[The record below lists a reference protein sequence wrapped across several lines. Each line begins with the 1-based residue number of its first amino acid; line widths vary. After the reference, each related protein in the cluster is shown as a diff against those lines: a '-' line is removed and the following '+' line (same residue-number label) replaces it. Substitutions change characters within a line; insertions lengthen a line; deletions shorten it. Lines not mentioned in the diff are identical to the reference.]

1 MPLLPAYGSLGGQAM
16 TVVRTLPS
24 RPVAIQPGAIAIKD
38 LTVSYD
44 RVPAVHHLSGTFA
57 AGSLT
62 AIVGPNGAGKSTL
75 LNAII
80 GAIPADEG
88 HIEIAGVARRH
99 IGYLPQRANI
109 DQTFPISVYDTV
121 ALGLWRETGM
131 FGRVSD
137 DGKRRIHGALD
148 ALGLS
153 GLDKRPIGHLS
164 VGQFQRVLFAR
175 LMLQDAGLILLD
187 EPFAGLDTTTT
198 ADLMLKLADWHA
210 EGRTIVAVLHDLA
223 QVRQSFPETLL
234 LSKARTAWGSTR
246 DVLTAANLSAAGYI
260 VETVPAPMPALV
272 AGGRA

>member
-1 MPLLPAYGSLGGQAM
+1 MSTVSTLPARSA
-16 TVVRTLPS
+16 VV
-24 RPVAIQPGAIAIKD
+24 QPGAIRID
-38 LTVSYD
+38 NLTVSYD
-44 RVPAVHHLSGTFA
+44 RVPAVHHLSGAFA

-80 GAIPADEG
+80 GALPADEG
-88 HIEIAGVARRH
+88 AIAVTGVERRR

-109 DQTFPISVYDTV
+109 DQSFPISVYDTA
-121 ALGLWRETGM
+121 ALGLWHETGL
-131 FGRVSD
+131 FGRVSAE
-137 DGKRRIHGALD
+137 GKQRVLAALN
-148 ALGLS
+148 ALGLA
-153 GLDKRPIGHLS
+153 GLETRAIGQLS

-198 ADLMLKLADWHA
+198 SDLMRRIGDWHT
-210 EGRTIVAVLHDLA
+210 EGRTIIAVLHDLV

-234 LSKARTAWGSTR
+234 LSKRHTAWGVTR
-246 DVLTAANLSAAGYI
+246 EVLSAANLAAAGYL
-260 VETVPAPMPALV
+260 VDPAPALAPVLV

>member
-1 MPLLPAYGSLGGQAM
+1 MNAVSA
-16 TVVRTLPS
+16 LPS
-24 RPVAIQPGAIAIKD
+24 RSAPVQPGAIRIEN

-80 GAIPADEG
+80 GALPTDEG
-88 HIEIAGVARRH
+88 AITVTGVERRR

-109 DQTFPISVYDTV
+109 DQTFPISVYDMVT
-121 ALGLWRETGM
+121 LGLWHETGM
-131 FGRVSD
+131 FGRVSAE
-137 DGKRRIHGALD
+137 GKHRAHAALD

-153 GLDKRPIGHLS
+153 GLERRPIGHLS
-164 VGQFQRVLFAR
+164 VGQFQRMLFAR

-198 ADLMLKLADWHA
+198 SDLMRRIGDWHT
-210 EGRTIVAVLHDLA
+210 EGRTIIAVLHDLA
-223 QVRQSFPETLL
+223 QVRQSFPRTLL
-234 LSKARTAWGSTR
+234 LSKARSAWGFTR
-246 DVLTAANLSAAGYI
+246 DVLSADNLAAVGYI
-260 VETVPAPMPALV
+260 VEPPHSPAPVLV

>member
-1 MPLLPAYGSLGGQAM
+1 M
-16 TVVRTLPS
+16 TVVHTLPS
-24 RPVAIQPGAIAIKD
+24 RPAAIRPGAISITD

-57 AGSLT
+57 TGSLT

-88 HIEIAGVARRH
+88 RIEITGIDRH
-99 IGYLPQRANI
+99 RIGYLPQRADI

-121 ALGLWRETGM
+121 ALGLWHETGM
-131 FGRVSD
+131 FRRVSA
-137 DGKRRIHGALD
+137 DGGQRVHAALN

-153 GLDKRPIGHLS
+153 GLDLRPIGHLS
-164 VGQFQRVLFAR
+164 VGQFQRALFAR

-198 ADLMLKLADWHA
+198 ADLMQQIADWHG

-223 QVRQSFPETLL
+223 QVRQSFPDTLL
-234 LSKARTAWGSTR
+234 LSKGRAIWGGSR
-246 DVLTAANLSAAGYI
+246 EVLTATNLSAAGYI
-260 VETVPAPMPALV
+260 VETVAVPAPALV
-272 AGGRA
+272 AGARA

>member
-1 MPLLPAYGSLGGQAM
+1 MSPVSALPL
-16 TVVRTLPS
+16 
-24 RPVAIQPGAIAIKD
+24 RPGIIQPGAIRIEN

-44 RVPAVHHLSGTFA
+44 RVPAVHHLSGSFA

-80 GAIPADEG
+80 GAVPIDQGA
-88 HIEIAGVARRH
+88 IAVTGVDKRR

-109 DQTFPISVYDTV
+109 DQTFPISVTDTV
-121 ALGLWRETGM
+121 LLGLWHETGM
-131 FGRVSD
+131 FGRVSA
-137 DGKRRIHGALD
+137 DGRARAEAALE

-153 GLDKRPIGHLS
+153 GLGKRPIGHLS

-198 ADLMLKLADWHA
+198 ADLMRKIGDWHR

-234 LSKARTAWGSTR
+234 LSKARTAWGLTR
-246 DVLTAANLSAAGYI
+246 DVLTAGNLSAAGYI
-260 VETVPAPMPALV
+260 VEPVPVPAPALV
-272 AGGRA
+272 VGARA